1 MAFDGVESQMRTPDC
16 VRQNL
21 TAGALVHLHKTALH
35 VIACIPLSLHS
46 YAQQED
52 GMKLAITAKAA
63 QYVAQVDLQDVPY
76 AVHNL
81 VARQTMGKKQATQ
94 RNSRMLVS
102 PL

>member
-1 MAFDGVESQMRTPDC
+1 
-16 VRQNL
+16 
-21 TAGALVHLHKTALH
+21 
-35 VIACIPLSLHS
+35 
-46 YAQQED
+46 
-52 GMKLAITAKAA
+52 MKLAITAKAA